1 MTTITFDYFK
11 RLEQVGFTRE
21 QASVLVALAT
31 EGNNEMVL
39 EPELQKLEKDIRH
52 DIELSESKIEN
63 AFKELKIELLRE
75 IQAVRVELGNEIKAT
90 RLDLEHLKGDVKLI
104 KGLVVFLAGVIS
116 TASVLFGMIKFF
128 L

>member
-31 EGNNEMVL
+31 EGSNEMIVG
-39 EPELQKLEKDIRH
+39 PELQKLEKDIRH
-52 DIELSESKIEN
+52 DIELSESKIEIILR
-63 AFKELKIELLRE
+63 ELKIELLIRME
-75 IQAVRVELGNEIKAT
+75 K
-90 RLDLEHLKGDVKLI
+90 LEGEMRFI
-104 KGLVVFLAGVIS
+104 KGLCVFIAGVIS
-116 TASVLFGMIKFF
+116 TAGVLFGMIKFF